1 MVNILFKKSYQH
13 KTLKKISFDD
23 LWNKKGIFTTIR
35 VIGKPGNLK
44 ISEIEALNPS
54 FSDHKFPE
62 ETRYH
67 NKVLSKT
74 IESYLD

>member
-1 MVNILFKKSYQH
+1 MDI
-13 KTLKKISFDD
+13 
-23 LWNKKGIFTTIR
+23 
-35 VIGKPGNLK
+35 IGKPGNLK